1 MFGLKMY
8 HNGLLSGVPFHILL
22 TPVPPLFTATFLVEI
37 IHGPRSQYFSTL
49 VTRPPC
55 VPGVGLHMASKGS
68 CALKALA
75 AQFTTGFPC
84 LYLRHFERNIFSC
97 GSRDTHLRPSQYI
110 FQDALGPLQILLG
123 NLYKA
128 LLDCR
133 SRFFRSR
140 WSWKLRRRRLRW
152 RRPAESPAYPQD
164 TLHLL
169 RLIFAAHSHIIR
181 VVGVIRMT

>member
-1 MFGLKMY
+1 MFGLKMC
-8 HNGLLSGVPFHILL
+8 HKSLLSGVPFRTLL

-49 VTRPPC
+49 VTRPPG
-55 VPGVGLHMASKGS
+55 VPGVGLHMASKRS
-68 CALKALA
+68 CALEALA

-97 GSRDTHLRPSQYI
+97 GSGGTHPPPSQYI

-128 LLDCR
+128 LFDLR

-152 RRPAESPAYPQD
+152 RRPAESPGYPQD
-164 TLHLL
+164 ALHPLC
-169 RLIFAAHSHIIR
+169 LIFGAHSHIIR
-181 VVGVIRMT
+181 VVGVLRMT